1 MSGGGSG
8 RGDGSSASGNSNGD
22 GGDVLSQ
29 LAMELSIPK
38 CCKWR
43 NLSVAVWR
51 PELRAAEILR
61 LAKGRGADLQ
71 RLGFEH
77 EQRQYLFIEDA
88 VLLAERAQLALVE
101 DSCEWTGL
109 EAAGAGK
116 TMSLR
121 QLWGLMAQ
129 NGVDIRCYLAYRHMR
144 EQGYIVRRCHPSFR
158 VPRVFDAAVPHTEGA
173 AAFEVFTPRAGFSR
187 ARPGPPT
194 FALVVCGLHDPVPEL
209 AQLALHAGHHC
220 GKSSGAKQRRTALK
234 VCTVDADGTVL
245 VIDIE

>member
-8 RGDGSSASGNSNGD
+8 RSGDGGASGDGSGG

-29 LAMELSIPK
+29 LAVELSTPK

-51 PELRAAEILR
+51 PELRAAEMLR
-61 LAKGRGADLQ
+61 AAKGRGPDLQ

-88 VLLAERAQLALVE
+88 VLLTERAQLVLME
-101 DSCEWTGL
+101 DNCEWTGL
-109 EAAGAGK
+109 DAADVRKA
-116 TMSLR
+116 MSLR
-121 QLWGLMAQ
+121 QLWDLMAQ

-144 EQGYIVRRCHPSFR
+144 EQGYIVRRCRPGLR
-158 VPRVFDAAVPHTEGA
+158 IPRVFDAAEPHTEGA
-173 AAFEVFTPRAGFSR
+173 AAFEVFAPRAGFSR

-209 AQLALHAGHHC
+209 AQLAVRAGHHC
-220 GKSSGAKQRRTALK
+220 GSSSGAEQPPTALK
-234 VCTVDADGTVL
+234 VCTVDADGTAL
-245 VIDIE
+245 VIDIK